1 MIISSVDKVPLEK
14 CPALVLNAD
23 FRPLSYYP
31 LSIWC
36 WQDAVKSVFLDRVS
50 IVSNYKRKI
59 RSPSFE
65 MNLPS
70 VIALKSFIQPS
81 KNPNFTR
88 FNVFLRDKFSCQ
100 YCGDKKDLTFD
111 HLLPKSRG
119 GLTDWNNR
127 LRYIIPENQI
137 NTIYNLSFDDFL
149 NANGLPENFTKLR
162 SVVFSIQGNYSAFKP
177 FKVEIKSTSF
187 KGAATL
193 GLLDSEIS
201 PANTVINYP
210 NPFQSSTTIVLSGLT
225 GFINITVF
233 DMLGRIVDKQRIV
246 TNQNGKNAAYHSS
259 KISRGLFKY
268 IFSDDSNNIYTGTFF
283 KN

>member
-1 MIISSVDKVPLEK
+1 MYQLAYRMIISSADKVPLEK

-88 FNVFLRDKFSCQ
+88 FNVFLRDKFACQ
-100 YCGDKKDLTFD
+100 YCGDRKDLTFD

-119 GLTDWNNR
+119 GLTDWNNVVTACSSCNVKKGGKLYKDCDLKLASKPYAPTVEDLHR
-127 LRYIIPENQI
+127 NGRNFPPN
-137 NTIYNLSFDDFL
+137 FL
-149 NANGLPENFTKLR
+149 HESWMDYLYWDIELEP
-162 SVVFSIQGNYSAFKP
+162 
-177 FKVEIKSTSF
+177 
-187 KGAATL
+187 
-193 GLLDSEIS
+193 
-201 PANTVINYP
+201 
-210 NPFQSSTTIVLSGLT
+210 
-225 GFINITVF
+225 
-233 DMLGRIVDKQRIV
+233 
-246 TNQNGKNAAYHSS
+246 
-259 KISRGLFKY
+259 
-268 IFSDDSNNIYTGTFF
+268 
-283 KN
+283 